1 MDLCLQ
7 ALVGRIHVT
16 RGNSPWH
23 HCGSTRP
30 AIFKG
35 TRLRPSLGLSQ
46 ASSCMVKG
54 VDGTPSQARPMC
66 VHTPANTHLFAPL
79 LGWDCVVSPWMD
91 ESPRTRHSWLWTRT
105 QGHLGTTSPGP
116 RTCSMGPEEGRFS
129 FVSQTPCPMGRGT
142 ARTAPH
148 LPQCEEGHGLTKE
161 QEDVTIPNIRK
172 NEAKMLESQQKGCV
186 CSSFGFACSI
196 ASLSQLP
203 SLLRTTS
210 EELSRQF
217 SK

>member
-161 QEDVTIPNIRK
+161 QINGSDRW
-172 NEAKMLESQQKGCV
+172 
-186 CSSFGFACSI
+186 
-196 ASLSQLP
+196 
-203 SLLRTTS
+203 R
-210 EELSRQF
+210 SRN
-217 SK
+217 